1 MTEPSQ
7 TSHSE
12 AIAGVRVKRF
22 LTLTVLK
29 LSEELL
35 KRSTSEETV
44 KNLERNIVELVKSSF
59 ILSASDN
66 PSAQAKLFFASLG
79 FSPCE
84 IEWLEDVRL
93 GKILLGKSRL
103 WKASNDFETN
113 LIKLLLTSI
122 VKGIGYSF
130 IDANVEVSFIDTEPL
145 PPRFSYEIQFRAAE
159 DIFAET
165 FQTKKEEQA
174 EVTLP
179 ANALLEPILGT
190 GVRIQSATQFLV
202 EGTRKIVEKNRPE
215 LLQRTGIET
224 YPLKLLEVF
233 FLEVQEDP
241 SMEIFAQ
248 EIGSY
253 MVKEL
258 RSALPDLKN
267 HQILKG
273 IGLLPP
279 EEIDELLFYAPSD
292 ICGTESHGKK
302 YAFCKFLGHIW
313 AGFSSEVLEK
323 PFRMIE
329 DPLCAGK
336 GSNYIFTFEEVKN
349 N

>member
-1 MTEPSQ
+1 LTEPSQ
-7 TSHSE
+7 SSHSE

-29 LSEELL
+29 LSEEILR
-35 KRSTSEETV
+35 RSKSEETA
-44 KNLERNIVELVKSSF
+44 KSLERNIIDLVKSSF
-59 ILSASDN
+59 VLSASDN
-66 PSAQAKLFFASLG
+66 PTAQAKLFLASLG

-103 WKASNDFETN
+103 WKASNDFEAN

-130 IDANVEVSFIDTEPL
+130 IDANVEVSFIEGELL

-159 DIFAET
+159 DVFAES
-165 FQTKKEEQA
+165 FQIKKEDQA

-179 ANALLEPILGT
+179 ANTLLEPILGT
-190 GVRIQSATQFLV
+190 GVRVQSAIQFLI
-202 EGTRKIVEKNRPE
+202 EGTHIVVEKNRPE
-215 LLQRTGIET
+215 LLQRTGIEA

-233 FLEVQEDP
+233 FIEVQEDP
-241 SMEIFAQ
+241 FAEMFAR
-248 EIGSY
+248 EIGTY

-279 EEIDELLFYAPSD
+279 EQIDELLFYAPSD
-292 ICGTESHGKK
+292 ICGTENQGKK
-302 YAFCKFLGHIW
+302 FEFCKFLGHIW

-323 PFRMIE
+323 PFRMTE

-336 GSNYIFTFEEVKN
+336 GSNCIFTFEEVKPK
-349 N
+349 